1 MNSRYLIIS
10 ATLLSTALSLAAQD
24 NPLSTEAKQAWTRTK
39 NNLIGAAEKMPE
51 ENYDFK
57 PSPESQSFKVLVAHT
72 ADSALGTCSAFNG
85 ERKQGGASKLATKT
99 ELVSALKEDLAE
111 CDKAYDALTD
121 AKGAEMI
128 QSPRGSRSRLGAL
141 YGNTI
146 HLEHEYAQMTVHLRL
161 KGLVPPS
168 SEGRG
173 AGGGQRPASKQ

>member
-1 MNSRYLIIS
+1 
-10 ATLLSTALSLAAQD
+10 
-24 NPLSTEAKQAWTRTK
+24 
-39 NNLIGAAEKMPE
+39 MPE

-57 PSPESQSFKVLVAHT
+57 PAPESQSFKVLVAHT
-72 ADSALGTCSAFNG
+72 ADSALGTCSALNG
-85 ERKQGGASKLATKT
+85 DRKQGGASKLASKA
-99 ELVSALKEDLAE
+99 ELVAALKDSLGE
-111 CDKAYDALTD
+111 CDKAYDSLTD
-121 AKGAEMI
+121 AKAAEMI

-173 AGGGQRPASKQ
+173 PAGGQRPAAKQ